1 MNWEDILWELV
12 QMIETA
18 APKAWE
24 LAIKQVQVMYYQSLY
39 WGITLTLFGLISS
52 GTIVRCAYGVD
63 KDWENLSILL
73 FLILT
78 VIPLIIGI
86 CFFGDLFGYSVNP
99 EYYAIKALTDLVNI
113 SN

>member
-12 QMIETA
+12 QMIESA

-24 LAIKQVQVMYYQSLY
+24 IAIKQVQVMYWQSLVF
-39 WGITLTLFGLISS
+39 GILFTASGLFITIFSIIKHIENSQNHNYYGEWLFGLF
-52 GTIVRCAYGVD
+52 GLV
-63 KDWENLSILL
+63 
-73 FLILT
+73 ILT
-78 VIPLIIGI
+78 PGFILISEAI
-86 CFFGDLFGYSVNP
+86 GYSINP